1 MHIGYVY
8 AGGQGDA
15 FLTEASSDSEA
26 EEKEDKKRTNFKL
39 DEWLQFKVDPEVNIP
54 TCRQRV

>member
-54 TCRQRV
+54 T